1 MSPSPF
7 RSTGMGVKK
16 GIRRCGLCYR
26 VDREWEAAK
35 EKGEDKINPA
45 GEEAWAEVVA
55 SALAVIASAQI
66 VETKQPMK
74 GVLPALKSNAP
85 NVAHL

>member
-1 MSPSPF
+1 
-7 RSTGMGVKK
+7 
-16 GIRRCGLCYR
+16 

-35 EKGEDKINPA
+35 EKGEGKINPA

-55 SALAVIASAQI
+55 SALAEIVSAQI
-66 VETKQPMK
+66 VEPKQPMK
-74 GVLPALKSNAP
+74 GEPPALKSNAQ